1 MTVATAKAAPPRK
14 GSANKWL
21 ILLGA
26 VPAVAVIGVFVGVPF
41 VQTIQLAFSEWN
53 GAGPVNF
60 VGLENFI
67 GLLASADFW
76 QVMGRTAAF
85 SLGATAGIL
94 VIGTLL
100 SAAIASGVPGARF
113 FRSLWFLPVVVPVS
127 AAGVYWGAA
136 LQPRGGVVNAALTIF
151 GGEPVAFLSDPAL
164 ALPTITLV
172 WIWIHTGFAM
182 LLILGAMNLVP
193 VEVYEAAR
201 VDGAGPVHQFFAI
214 TLPIIR
220 PTLVTVAMLEL
231 IITFNGF
238 AIVWAMTRGGP
249 GSATEILAVD
259 VYRTAFEQGGYGA
272 ASAAALL
279 GTIGLLVVGLI
290 GLRGMRSSSE

>member
-1 MTVATAKAAPPRK
+1 MTAARVKATPRR
-14 GSANKWL
+14 GRPANKWV

-26 VPAVAVIGVFVGVPF
+26 VPAVAVIGIFLGLPF
-41 VQTIQLAFSEWN
+41 VQTVQLAFSEWN
-53 GAGPVNF
+53 GGGPVTF
-60 VGLENFI
+60 VGLDNFT
-67 GLLASADFW
+67 GLLTSADFW
-76 QVMGRTAAF
+76 QTMGRTAAF

-100 SAAIASGVPGARF
+100 SAAIAAGVPGARF

-136 LQPRGGVVNAALTIF
+136 LQPQGGVVNAALTIF
-151 GGEPVAFLSDPAL
+151 GGEPVAFLSDPSL

-193 VEVYEAAR
+193 VEVYEASH
-201 VDGAGPVHQFFAI
+201 VDGAGTLRQFFAI

-238 AIVWAMTRGGP
+238 AVVWAMTRGGP